1 MPHSALCEKPVLLN
15 IASARHHINI
25 ERDIHKSPLGNEP
38 PISLVP
44 GGHTGKD
51 GKHSL
56 VIEQAE
62 FFQNSMTTSLG
73 ARKAETLLLEFAELT
88 KG

>member
-1 MPHSALCEKPVLLN
+1 MPHSALCKKPVLLN

-44 GGHTGKD
+44 GGYTCKD
-51 GKHSL
+51 GKSCL
-56 VIEQAE
+56 VMEQAE
-62 FFQNSMTTSLG
+62 FLQNSMTVSLG
-73 ARKAETLLLEFAELT
+73 ARKAATLLLEFTELT